1 MPLASMAIPFIC
13 PRMLDEA
20 YCCTIWNSWLLLALL
35 VPARGTSTFVEPLR
49 STTRRLAVSARY
61 RCGTLPTTAAEKLS
75 AARSAVL
82 ATCKG
87 TGPADVTAAELAGV
101 GTGMVAVNAVPL
113 PASGEA
119 NGEGTSTG
127 DKVALELPTCRL
139 TSEPFASSK
148 NSI

>member
-49 STTRRLAVSARY
+49 SNTRRLAVSAKY
-61 RCGTLPTTAAEKLS
+61 RCGTPPTTAVERLS
-75 AARSAVL
+75 AARSPVL

-87 TGPADVTAAELAGV
+87 TGPDDVTIAASAGV
-101 GTGMVAVNAVPL
+101 GTGIVAVDAVPL
-113 PASGEA
+113 PASGA
-119 NGEGTSTG
+119 ASDDGTRTG
-127 DKVALELPTCRL
+127 VGVSPAPVPPTCKL
-139 TSEPFASSK
+139 TSEPSA
-148 NSI
+148 